1 MSDKKGILT
10 IDFKSFA
17 DALKITEGEL
27 AYLLENDQ
35 VYKNIS
41 LPKPINVGWNRK
53 RKFNFKDVSNFLEL
67 LNKTK

>member
-35 VYKNIS
+35 
-41 LPKPINVGWNRK
+41 GWNRK